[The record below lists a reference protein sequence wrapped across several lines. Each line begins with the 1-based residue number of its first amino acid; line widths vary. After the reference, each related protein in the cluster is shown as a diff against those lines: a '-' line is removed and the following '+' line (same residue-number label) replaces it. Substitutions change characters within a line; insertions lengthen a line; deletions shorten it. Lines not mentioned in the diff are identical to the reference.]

1 MKTIDEDIK
10 QGTFRN
16 VYLLYGE
23 EAYLLKQYKDKLV
36 KAMVAENDNM
46 NFATFTG
53 KDVSVKEIIDLSETL
68 PFFAE
73 RRVILIEDSG
83 FFKNA
88 QEELA
93 TYMGEI
99 PKSTFFIFAETE
111 VDKRG
116 KLYKAV
122 NKQGTVVEFGT
133 QNEQLLTKWITG
145 RIAKEGK
152 KIATDA
158 FELFLAMTGS
168 DMENIDKELEKLLC
182 YTLDKDTITREDVA
196 AITTEQISNK
206 VFDMVDAIAL
216 HNQTKALDLYYDLL
230 ALKEPAMR
238 ILFLIARQFQMLY
251 VIKTMSGRGFAK
263 KDIATKAG
271 CPEWA
276 VAKNQNQCRGFTTEQ
291 LRQAVEDAVSYEEAV
306 KTGRMNDQMA
316 VELFIIRYSGMNQK

>member
-99 PKSTFFIFAETE
+99 P
-111 VDKRG
+111 
-116 KLYKAV
+116 
-122 NKQGTVVEFGT
+122 
-133 QNEQLLTKWITG
+133 
-145 RIAKEGK
+145 
-152 KIATDA
+152 
-158 FELFLAMTGS
+158 
-168 DMENIDKELEKLLC
+168 
-182 YTLDKDTITREDVA
+182 
-196 AITTEQISNK
+196 
-206 VFDMVDAIAL
+206 
-216 HNQTKALDLYYDLL
+216 
-230 ALKEPAMR
+230 
-238 ILFLIARQFQMLY
+238 
-251 VIKTMSGRGFAK
+251 
-263 KDIATKAG
+263 
-271 CPEWA
+271 
-276 VAKNQNQCRGFTTEQ
+276 
-291 LRQAVEDAVSYEEAV
+291 
-306 KTGRMNDQMA
+306 
-316 VELFIIRYSGMNQK
+316 

>member
-99 PKSTFFIFAETE
+99 AKSTFFIFAETE

-122 NKQGTVVEFGT
+122 NKEGAVVEFGN
-133 QNEQLLTKWITG
+133 QDEQLLSKWSTG
-145 RIAKEGK
+145 RIAK
-152 KIATDA
+152 
-158 FELFLAMTGS
+158 
-168 DMENIDKELEKLLC
+168 
-182 YTLDKDTITREDVA
+182 
-196 AITTEQISNK
+196 
-206 VFDMVDAIAL
+206 
-216 HNQTKALDLYYDLL
+216 
-230 ALKEPAMR
+230 
-238 ILFLIARQFQMLY
+238 
-251 VIKTMSGRGFAK
+251 
-263 KDIATKAG
+263 
-271 CPEWA
+271 
-276 VAKNQNQCRGFTTEQ
+276 
-291 LRQAVEDAVSYEEAV
+291 
-306 KTGRMNDQMA
+306 
-316 VELFIIRYSGMNQK
+316 

>member
-1 MKTIDEDIK
+1 
-10 QGTFRN
+10 
-16 VYLLYGE
+16 
-23 EAYLLKQYKDKLV
+23 
-36 KAMVAENDNM
+36 M

-263 KDIATKAG
+263 EDIDTKAG
-271 CPEWA
+271 
-276 VAKNQNQCRGFTTEQ
+276 
-291 LRQAVEDAVSYEEAV
+291 
-306 KTGRMNDQMA
+306 
-316 VELFIIRYSGMNQK
+316 

>member
-23 EAYLLKQYKDKLV
+23 EAYLLKQYKDRLV

-99 PKSTFFIFAETE
+99 PKSTFLIFAETE

-168 DMENIDKELEKLLC
+168 DMENIPKELEKLLC
-182 YTLDKDTITREDVA
+182 YTLAKATITRDDVA
-196 AITTEQISNK
+196 PIPT
-206 VFDMVDAIAL
+206 
-216 HNQTKALDLYYDLL
+216 
-230 ALKEPAMR
+230 
-238 ILFLIARQFQMLY
+238 
-251 VIKTMSGRGFAK
+251 
-263 KDIATKAG
+263 
-271 CPEWA
+271 
-276 VAKNQNQCRGFTTEQ
+276 
-291 LRQAVEDAVSYEEAV
+291 
-306 KTGRMNDQMA
+306 
-316 VELFIIRYSGMNQK
+316 